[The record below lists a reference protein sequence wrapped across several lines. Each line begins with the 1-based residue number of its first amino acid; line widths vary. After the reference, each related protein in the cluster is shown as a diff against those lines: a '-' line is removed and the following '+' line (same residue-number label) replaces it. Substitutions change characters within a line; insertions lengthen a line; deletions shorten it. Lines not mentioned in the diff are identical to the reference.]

1 MPKTQY
7 RTIGV
12 MSMTRFE
19 QSEKRKPEIVKNFQT
34 LNTGGGRIVV
44 L

>member
-1 MPKTQY
+1 MPRTQY
-7 RTIGV
+7 KRIGV

-19 QSEKRKPEIVKNFQT
+19 QSEKRKPEIVKNFQAY
-34 LNTGGGRIVV
+34 LILEGAG